1 MFSIQTLNLKII
13 YASNRGAAVLIKDP
27 VEFFLRLQEAEPEC
41 INFGLLSYDGDI
53 FEPDVELSNFKQAPS
68 AVPFRMNRTYE
79 YQHGFQVL
87 TGHNCGVNFKQEE

>member
-68 AVPFRMNRTYE
+68 AVPFRMNRT
-79 YQHGFQVL
+79 
-87 TGHNCGVNFKQEE
+87 